1 MKFSNLLCIDNS
13 NHDTWEEV
21 LKDEADES
29 VDDPALRKFY
39 ERELR
44 LLQKQTGIND
54 LNTLLKM
61 SD

>member
-29 VDDPALRKFY
+29 VDDPALRGIPVL
-39 ERELR
+39 RENFC
-44 LLQKQTGIND
+44 TIYN
-54 LNTLLKM
+54 
-61 SD
+61 SE